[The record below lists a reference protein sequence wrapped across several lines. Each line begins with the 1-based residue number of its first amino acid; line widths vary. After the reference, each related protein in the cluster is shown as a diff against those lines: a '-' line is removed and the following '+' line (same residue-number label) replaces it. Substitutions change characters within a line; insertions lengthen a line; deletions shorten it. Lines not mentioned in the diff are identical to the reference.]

1 MDEVALLTAILL
13 MSILSNSGPKVVAD
27 HPVADH
33 PKGVFEIPFHEG
45 ETEILRGD
53 QTSMLKEARNAV
65 LEAQKKAPV
74 ERLIIEG
81 YFTGQANKANV
92 KRAEARA
99 AATKEWLQS
108 DEGGLSGIAMNTQ
121 P

>member
-1 MDEVALLTAILL
+1 LALDL
-13 MSILSNSGPKVVAD
+13 PPRR
-27 HPVADH
+27 HRCQR
-33 PKGVFEIPFHEG
+33 

-53 QTSMLKEARNAV
+53 QTSKLKEARNAV

-108 DEGGLSGIAMNTQ
+108 DEGGYLA
-121 P
+121 